1 MTQIPL
7 SIEQTIAPQPKRS
20 TATKLVVGLLAVS
33 AVVCVYEKGPAL
45 VSSMGW
51 AAAAAPR
58 ASTRSAAL
66 PNIQAIVGKPAERVP
81 AALMST
87 ARAGKSCLFVPRRA
101 AQRSRDAKMAAGLY
115 YSTTT
120 GNTETAAGYIAEATG
135 LDALDIADASGDDIM
150 ACDSL
155 IIGAPTWHTGAD
167 SERSGTAWDEFL
179 YGDLT
184 GLDLS
189 GKKVAIFGMGDQSGY
204 ADNYCDAMDELASCF
219 EKQGATI
226 VGAWSS
232 EGYEHEDSKSIRGD
246 KFIGCAFDEDNQP
259 ELSEERAKSWVAQ
272 IKGEGITI

>member
-7 SIEQTIAPQPKRS
+7 SIEQTVAPQPKRS
-20 TATKLVVGLLAVS
+20 IATKLVAGLLAGA
-33 AVVCVYEKGPAL
+33 AVVGLYQNGPAL
-45 VSSMGW
+45 VSSMGF
-51 AAAAAPR
+51 AVAAPR

-66 PNIQAIVGKPAERVP
+66 PNVAAIVGKPAERVP
-81 AALMST
+81 AAIMST
-87 ARAGKSCLFVPRRA
+87 ARAGKSCLLVPRRA

-120 GNTETAAGYIAEATG
+120 GNTETVAGYIAAETG
-135 LDALDIADASGDDIM
+135 LDAVDIGDVSGDDIA

-184 GLDLS
+184 GLDLK

-232 EGYEHEDSKSIRGD
+232 DGYEHEDSKSIRGD
-246 KFIGCAFDEDNQP
+246 KFVGCAFDEDNQP
-259 ELSEERAKSWVAQ
+259 ELSEERAKNWVAQ
-272 IKGEGITI
+272 IKGEGITV

>member
-7 SIEQTIAPQPKRS
+7 SIEQTVAPQPKRS
-20 TATKLVVGLLAVS
+20 TATKLVVGLLGVF
-33 AVVCVYEKGPAL
+33 AVVCVYQQGPAL

-51 AAAAAPR
+51 SAAVAPR

-66 PNIQAIVGKPAERVP
+66 PNIAAIMGKPAERVP

-87 ARAGKSCLFVPRRA
+87 ARAGKACLLLPRRA

-115 YSTTT
+115 FSTTT
-120 GNTETAAGYIAEATG
+120 GNTETAAGYIAAETG
-135 LDALDIADASGDDIM
+135 LDAVDIADVSGDDIM

-204 ADNYCDAMDELASCF
+204 ADNYCDAMDELATCF

-246 KFIGCAFDEDNQP
+246 KFVGCPFDEDNQP
-259 ELSEERAKSWVAQ
+259 ELSEERAKKWVEQ

>member
-7 SIEQTIAPQPKRS
+7 SIEQTVAPQPKRS
-20 TATKLVVGLLAVS
+20 TATKLVVGLLGVF
-33 AVVCVYEKGPAL
+33 AVVCVYQQGPAL

-51 AAAAAPR
+51 SAAVAPR

-66 PNIQAIVGKPAERVP
+66 PNIAAIVGKPAERVP

-87 ARAGKSCLFVPRRA
+87 ARAGKACLLLPRRA

-120 GNTETAAGYIAEATG
+120 GNTETVAGYIAEETG
-135 LDALDIADASGDDIM
+135 LDAVDIGDVSGDDIM

-232 EGYEHEDSKSIRGD
+232 DGYDHEDSKSIRGD
-246 KFIGCAFDEDNQP
+246 KFVGCAFDEDNQP
-259 ELSEERAKSWVAQ
+259 ELSEERAKNWVAQ
-272 IKGEGITI
+272 IKGEGITV

>member
-7 SIEQTIAPQPKRS
+7 SIEQTVAPQPKRS
-20 TATKLVVGLLAVS
+20 TATKLVVGLLGVF
-33 AVVCVYEKGPAL
+33 AVVCVYQQGPAL

-51 AAAAAPR
+51 SAAVAPR

-66 PNIQAIVGKPAERVP
+66 PNIAAIVGKPAERVP

-87 ARAGKSCLFVPRRA
+87 ARAGKACLLLPRRA

-115 YSTTT
+115 FSTTT
-120 GNTETAAGYIAEATG
+120 GNTETVAEYIAAETG
-135 LDALDIADASGDDIM
+135 LDAVDIGDVSGDDIM

-232 EGYEHEDSKSIRGD
+232 DGYDHEDSKSIRGD
-246 KFIGCAFDEDNQP
+246 KFVGCAFDEDNQP
-259 ELSEERAKSWVAQ
+259 ELSEERAKNWVAQ
-272 IKGEGITI
+272 IKGEGITV

>member
-7 SIEQTIAPQPKRS
+7 SIEQTVAAQPKRS
-20 TATKLVVGLLAVS
+20 TATKLVVGLLAGF
-33 AVVCVYEKGPAL
+33 AVVCVYQNGPAL
-45 VSSMGW
+45 VSSMGFAP
-51 AAAAAPR
+51 AATH
-58 ASTRSAAL
+58 ASTRSVAL
-66 PNIQAIVGKPAERVP
+66 PNIAAIVGNPAERVP
-81 AALMST
+81 AAIMST
-87 ARAGKSCLFVPRRA
+87 ARAGKACLLVPRRA
-101 AQRSRDAKMAAGLY
+101 AQRSRDAKMAAGLFF
-115 YSTTT
+115 STTT
-120 GNTETAAGYIAEATG
+120 GNTETAAGYIAAETG
-135 LDALDIADASGDDIM
+135 LDAVDIGDVSGDDIA

-219 EKQGATI
+219 EKQGATV
-226 VGAWSS
+226 VGAWSTD
-232 EGYEHEDSKSIRGD
+232 GYEHEDSKSVRGD

-259 ELSEERAKSWVAQ
+259 ELSEERAKNWVAQ

>member
-7 SIEQTIAPQPKRS
+7 SIEQTVAPQPKRS
-20 TATKLVVGLLAVS
+20 TATKLVVGLLGVF
-33 AVVCVYEKGPAL
+33 AVVCVYQQGPAL

-51 AAAAAPR
+51 SAAVAPR

-66 PNIQAIVGKPAERVP
+66 PNIAAIMGKPAERVP

-87 ARAGKSCLFVPRRA
+87 ARAGKACLLLPRRA

-120 GNTETAAGYIAEATG
+120 GNTETAAGYIAAETG
-135 LDALDIADASGDDIM
+135 LDAVDIADVSGDDIM

-232 EGYEHEDSKSIRGD
+232 DGYDHEDSKSIRGD

-259 ELSEERAKSWVAQ
+259 ELSEERAKNWVAQ

>member
-7 SIEQTIAPQPKRS
+7 SIEQTVASQPKRS
-20 TATKLVVGLLAVS
+20 TATKLVVGLLAVF
-33 AVVCVYEKGPAL
+33 AVVYLYENGPAL
-45 VSSMGW
+45 VSSAGW
-51 AAAAAPR
+51 VAAPAPR

-66 PNIQAIVGKPAERVP
+66 PNIAAVVGKPAERVP
-81 AALMST
+81 AAIMST
-87 ARAGKSCLFVPRRA
+87 ARAGKSCLLLPRRA

-120 GNTETAAGYIAEATG
+120 GNTETVAGYIAEATG
-135 LDALDIADASGDDIM
+135 LDAVDIGDVSGDDIM

-155 IIGAPTWHTGAD
+155 IVGAPTWHTGAD

-232 EGYEHEDSKSIRGD
+232 DGYEHEDSKSIRGD
-246 KFIGCAFDEDNQP
+246 KFVGCAFDEDNQP
-259 ELSEERAKSWVAQ
+259 ELSEERAKNWVAQ